1 MRQLKPRPRAVP
13 FWEEPVNSSKALG
26 TRLRHLWCPTNMYGI
41 VMESVTSALRI
52 GGVRWG
58 PDNLTA
64 IKIQS
69 ANRCHNPHCRRPY
82 SSLLRAAYAFR
93 VTCSERVFY
102 YSL

>member
-1 MRQLKPRPRAVP
+1 MRQLKPHPRAVL

-26 TRLRHLWCPTNMYGI
+26 TRVRHLWCPTNMYGI
-41 VMESVTSALRI
+41 VMESVTSASCI

-69 ANRCHNPHCRRPY
+69 SNRCHNPHCRRP
-82 SSLLRAAYAFR
+82 
-93 VTCSERVFY
+93 
-102 YSL
+102 